1 MGIFF
6 SGGFMKKGLIIF
18 LSVMMVIAFI
28 PSCRNYQYPYW
39 WPEYPPFGD
48 HTSKNPPSDID
59 TAMAIDLEQ
68 FIDDVLNKRQ
78 GLIVKFYDSTASS
91 SSIRALPEQKSFYAD
106 VTFDGYTNGIDRSVL
121 NEISSGKVT
130 VTFTYLESNGNEI
143 EITGY
148 SIETKTRLVIE
159 CDDSANTLKN
169 AEIEITSGGISATAS
184 ASVSPDGSVTMIN
197 VTIVSFTTPSG
208 TITIGSTTM
217 ATETLVPESYGSNLG
232 FDGGAG
238 TETDPI
244 PINNED
250 DLILLAD
257 LVNDKANPNS
267 FEGKYFRLSTDLE
280 LNDWSPI
287 GQGLRSSSVITG
299 SPFSGV
305 FDGGGHTITVN
316 SFAVLETADNDD
328 KTPGVGIFGFLSGEN
343 AEIRNL
349 RVSGNVDF
357 KGTAAQADNL
367 GMIVGL
373 LNGGATIDRCVIAE
387 GSSIKAEGLAGGIVG
402 RIILA
407 GTITNC
413 ENNANVTTVSDKAA
427 GIVAS
432 AYYNQDPSLPV
443 SIFLEHNTNNG
454 NITGPYYT
462 GGIAGLVQG
471 ARINDC
477 HNTGTISAYRVVGG
491 IAGSAEFRNEMADCS
506 NSGSI
511 VIRQGEGQSPNSA
524 GGIAGQI
531 VKAGNATF
539 SGLANSNENT
549 FSFDEAF
556 APNAPFRYFGGIVGQ
571 VTGDA
576 DVSGTNASD
585 IKGPEESTDF
595 EYAGGIAG
603 YFSGDGKG
611 TLTGINSGDISGA
624 MRIGGIVGSLSNG
637 TVASA
642 VNNAGTT
649 ITGSRF
655 VGGIAGSL
663 TSSNGGESSIKDSDN
678 SGSIFVLDSNEYNYA
693 GGIAGY
699 AYVATVEDEGT
710 GELVS
715 TDGSV
720 SISGSDNLAEA
731 SFTIQDTSAIFVGG
745 ITGRLYGEGS
755 ISDCNNSA
763 DIKAEVTS
771 NSQYFGGIVGG
782 IRPIGITGTAVNTI
796 ENCDNSGEIS
806 AQQIVGG
813 ITGSAISTDI
823 QNCNNKGALSAH
835 LYIGGIAGSIR
846 DGSSIDSCDNTAGI
860 TASCDGTLSDSSYGC
875 ARYVGGIT
883 GYVGYTGDVD
893 HELNKIDA
901 CSIINSDCSGTINTS
916 GTLNYIQVGGIAGT
930 IINAGLFESCEFSG
944 EITGNAENPHGIAG
958 TVYLTEANYEKVED
972 LLSFTNCIV
981 TGSSLDTGIPQDL
994 N

>member
-78 GLIVKFYDSTASS
+78 GLIVEFYGSTASS

-121 NEISSGKVT
+121 NEITSGKVT
-130 VTFTYLESNGNEI
+130 VTFTYLETNENEI

-159 CDDSANTLKN
+159 CDDSASTLKN

-184 ASVSPDGSVTMIN
+184 ASVSPDGSVTMHNI
-197 VTIVSFTTPSG
+197 TIVSFTAPSG

-217 ATETLVPESYGSNLG
+217 TTETLVPESYGSNLG

-244 PINNED
+244 PIKNED

-316 SFAVLETADNDD
+316 SFAVLETEDNDD

-373 LNGGATIDRCVIAE
+373 LNGGATVDRCVIAE
-387 GSSIKAEGLAGGIVG
+387 GSSLKAEGLAGGIV
-402 RIILA
+402 
-407 GTITNC
+407 
-413 ENNANVTTVSDKAA
+413 
-427 GIVAS
+427 
-432 AYYNQDPSLPV
+432 DPSLPV

-491 IAGSAEFRNEMADCS
+491 IAGSAEFRNEMSDCS

-539 SGLANSNENT
+539 SGLVNSNENT
-549 FSFDEAF
+549 FSFDETF
-556 APNAPFRYFGGIVGQ
+556 ALDAPFRYFGGIVGQ

-576 DVSGTNASD
+576 DISGTNASD
-585 IKGPEESTDF
+585 INGPEGSTDF

-603 YFSGDGKG
+603 YFSGDGNG
-611 TLTGINSGDISGA
+611 TLTGTNSGDISGA
-624 MRIGGIVGSLSNG
+624 MRVGGIVGSLSNG
-637 TVASA
+637 TVVSA

-678 SGSIFVLDSNEYNYA
+678 SGSIVVLDSNEYNYA
-693 GGIAGY
+693 GGY

-715 TDGSV
+715 TGGSV

-763 DIKAEVTS
+763 DIKAAVAST
-771 NSQYFGGIVGG
+771 SQYFGGIVGG

-796 ENCDNSGEIS
+796 ENCENSGEIS

-823 QNCNNKGALSAH
+823 QNCNNTGTLSAH

-860 TASCDGTLSDSSYGC
+860 TASCNGTLSDSSYGC

-883 GYVGYTGDVD
+883 GYVGYTGDDD
-893 HELNKIDA
+893 HELDEIDA
-901 CSIINSDCSGTINTS
+901 CSIISSDCSGTINTS

-930 IINAGLFESCEFSG
+930 IINEGVFKNCEFSG
-944 EITGNAENPHGIAG
+944 EITGNAKNPHGIAG
-958 TVYLTEANYEKVED
+958 AVYLNEANYEKVED
-972 LLSFTNCIV
+972 ILSFNNCTV
-981 TGSSLDTGIPQDL
+981 TDSSLDTGIPQSL